1 MTALR
6 SPLHDEHVAL
16 GATLVDFAGWEMP
29 VRYTGDI
36 AEHVAVRTSAGLF
49 DLSHMGEIAVR
60 GADAVAFLE
69 YSLVGRM
76 GAVGLG
82 RAKYTMICA
91 VDGGVIDDLVVYR
104 RDWDH
109 FVIVANASNKDTVL
123 GELRER
129 SAGFTVAIADESS
142 SIALIAVQGPA
153 SESIVT
159 AMTARDADNIGPLPY
174 YAATN
179 VVLEGD
185 IHAFVARTGYTGED
199 GFELFVAAAD
209 AVAVWRLALSTGG
222 ERITPCG
229 LSARDTLRL
238 EAGMPLYGQELTRDT
253 TPFDAGLGRVVAFG
267 TDANPRGDFVGRA
280 ALEAARDAPPAR
292 ALVGLVGDGR
302 RSPRIGYTVT
312 DAAGTAI
319 GEVTSG
325 APSPTLGRPIG
336 IAYVT
341 PSASEA
347 GTEVLVDVRGRGEP
361 MTVAALPLYR
371 RAK

>member
-36 AEHVAVRTSAGLF
+36 AEHNAVRTSAGLF

-60 GADAVAFLE
+60 GAEAVAFLE
-69 YSLVGRM
+69 YALVGRM
-76 GAVGLG
+76 GAVGLW
-82 RAKYTMICA
+82 RAKYTMLCA
-91 VDGGVIDDLVVYR
+91 PDGGVIDDLVVYR

-109 FVIVANASNKDTVL
+109 FVIVANASNKDVVL
-123 GELRER
+123 AELRDRAE
-129 SAGFTVAIADESS
+129 GFDVTVADESMA
-142 SIALIAVQGPA
+142 IALIAVQGPRSA
-153 SESIVT
+153 EIVT
-159 AMTARDADNIGPLPY
+159 AMITRDADNIGPLPY

-179 VVLEGD
+179 VVLRGD

-199 GFELFVAAAD
+199 GFELFVAAD
-209 AVAVWRLALSTGG
+209 EAVAVWRLALVVGG
-222 ERITPCG
+222 ERLTPCG
-229 LSARDTLRL
+229 LSSRDTLRL

-253 TPFDAGLGRVVAFG
+253 TPFDAGLGRIVAFG
-267 TDANPRGDFVGRA
+267 TEANPRGDFVGRA
-280 ALEAARDAPPAR
+280 ALETARDAVQTR
-292 ALVGLVGDGR
+292 TLVGLVGDGK
-302 RSPRIGYTVT
+302 RSPRSGYSVT
-312 DAAGTAI
+312 DAGGAAI

-336 IAYVT
+336 MAYVLPT
-341 PSASEA
+341 SAQP
-347 GTEVLVDVRGRGEP
+347 GTEVMIDVRGRDEP

-371 RAK
+371 RA